1 MLGGVAVDIFSS
13 LPFLK
18 EISPRLIMGH
28 IGFHGPIS
36 RADIAR
42 DTGLHPSTITRIVA
56 SLMEEG
62 LVQED
67 GEGHNELG
75 RKPILLSL
83 VPDSIHVIGLAV
95 ESTFVSGVLANL
107 EANIIEKIDAPLH
120 DTSRWAVQKEIELV
134 INRLLERSKELG
146 VSVTGIGVAMHGII
160 NSADGICVFAPANG
174 WTNVPVAA
182 MISERYQLPVRVEN
196 NANAMALGEY
206 WFGNGK
212 GVENLLAVKV
222 GRSIGSGIILG
233 GQLFP
238 GADYTAGE
246 IGHLTVVLDGPL
258 CKCGNYGCLETVASI
273 GAVIKRGRLMLK
285 RGDGGSLLELIGNN
299 PDGLDFANLC
309 ETAQLGDG
317 TARRLWEEA
326 GSYLGLALANT
337 INILNPTKVLVG
349 GDVLPVV
356 DFILPKVREIVSV
369 RALETLKTNL
379 TIEPVGLGAD
389 AVALGAVT
397 LILKEL
403 FTPEN

>member
-1 MLGGVAVDIFSS
+1 
-13 LPFLK
+13 
-18 EISPRLIMGH
+18 
-28 IGFHGPIS
+28 
-36 RADIAR
+36 
-42 DTGLHPSTITRIVA
+42 
-56 SLMEEG
+56 
-62 LVQED
+62 
-67 GEGHNELG
+67 
-75 RKPILLSL
+75 
-83 VPDSIHVIGLAV
+83 
-95 ESTFVSGVLANL
+95 
-107 EANIIEKIDAPLH
+107 
-120 DTSRWAVQKEIELV
+120 
-134 INRLLERSKELG
+134 
-146 VSVTGIGVAMHGII
+146 
-160 NSADGICVFAPANG
+160 
-174 WTNVPVAA
+174 
-182 MISERYQLPVRVEN
+182 
-196 NANAMALGEY
+196 
-206 WFGNGK
+206 
-212 GVENLLAVKV
+212 
-222 GRSIGSGIILG
+222 
-233 GQLFP
+233 
-238 GADYTAGE
+238 
-246 IGHLTVVLDGPL
+246 
-258 CKCGNYGCLETVASI
+258 
-273 GAVIKRGRLMLK
+273 MLK

>member
-1 MLGGVAVDIFSS
+1 MDIFSD
-13 LPFLK
+13 LPVLK
-18 EISPRLIMGH
+18 ETSPRLIMGH
-28 IGFHGPIS
+28 IAFHGPIS

-62 LVQED
+62 LVQKD
-67 GEGHNELG
+67 REGHNELG

-83 VPDSIHVIGLAV
+83 VPDSIHVIGLAI

-120 DTSRWAVQKEIELV
+120 DTSRRAVQKEIES
-134 INRLLERSKELG
+134 IIDRLLKKSKELG

-174 WTNVPVAA
+174 WTNVPVAD

-233 GQLFP
+233 GRLFP

-258 CKCGNYGCLETVASI
+258 CKCGNYGCLETVASV
-273 GAVIKRGRLMLK
+273 GAVVKQGRLMLK

-299 PDGLDFANLC
+299 PDDLDFAKLC
-309 ETAQLGDG
+309 ETARLGDES
-317 TARRLWEEA
+317 ARRLWEEA

-356 DFILPKVREIVSV
+356 DFILPKVREIVGV

-379 TIEPVGLGAD
+379 TIEPVGLGSD

-397 LILKEL
+397 LILREI

>member
-1 MLGGVAVDIFSS
+1 
-13 LPFLK
+13 
-18 EISPRLIMGH
+18 
-28 IGFHGPIS
+28 
-36 RADIAR
+36 
-42 DTGLHPSTITRIVA
+42 
-56 SLMEEG
+56 MEEG

-309 ETAQLGDG
+309 ETARLGDG